1 MHSLF
6 SYPYPPG
13 IEDCRTGIPSGIR
26 NQEQA
31 MKEMDFLPLNSRQSV
46 REMAV
51 ICIYKT
57 LEVDKNYLH
66 F

>member
-1 MHSLF
+1 
-6 SYPYPPG
+6 
-13 IEDCRTGIPSGIR
+13 
-26 NQEQA
+26 